1 MYGLAIP
8 SSAGNGIRRNRNF
21 VAIMAKR
28 VQVVLSQDV
37 RKLGKLGDLVE
48 VAPGYARN
56 YLLPKGIGLTV
67 TPGVLRQVERRKEQE
82 RQRLEE
88 LRQVALKQQ
97 ADLEKAGQLSIAKQ
111 AGEDEAIF
119 GTVTNQDIADA
130 IKAAANIELDKRDI
144 NVPNI
149 KKLGEY
155 TAEIELHPEV
165 KVNLA
170 FAVVAS

>member
-1 MYGLAIP
+1 
-8 SSAGNGIRRNRNF
+8 
-21 VAIMAKR
+21 MAKK
-28 VQVVLSQDV
+28 VQVVLAEDV

-67 TPGVLRQVERRKEQE
+67 TPGILRQVERRKELE
-82 RQRLEE
+82 RQRQEE
-88 LRQVALKQQ
+88 LRQAALAQK
-97 ADLEKAGQLSIAKQ
+97 ASLDKAGKLSIAKQ

-130 IKAAANIELDKRDI
+130 IQAAASIEVDKRSVS
-144 NVPNI
+144 VPNV

-155 TAEIELHPEV
+155 KAEVELHPEV
-165 KVNLA
+165 KVTVE
-170 FAVVAS
+170 FEVVAA